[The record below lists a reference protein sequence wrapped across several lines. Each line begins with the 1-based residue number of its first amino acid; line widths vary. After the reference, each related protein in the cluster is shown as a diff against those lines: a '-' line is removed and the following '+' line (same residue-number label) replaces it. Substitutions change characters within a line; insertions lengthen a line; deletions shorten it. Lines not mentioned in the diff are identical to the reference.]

1 MPPKSL
7 PLVRL
12 PPNAL
17 IHRFGSPN
25 TSRAGA
31 LLKFPKEGWTI
42 AQSSDG
48 KPDTATATATGSEA
62 GKEKQKAE
70 GWAIVGDAEGRKLAV
85 ETLLSRH
92 RIHPTSPPPGP
103 FPYIS
108 TILASSS
115 TSTSTS
121 DELPS
126 QSSSHKPI
134 RHLAFARP
142 PPTGEFTDFTARY
155 GSLLEE
161 DRLSFRQTLNNLHP
175 PPSADQVERVARLM
189 NIERLLD
196 LPSVSLSSGQTRR
209 ARIASAL
216 LTQPVLLILEDPMAG
231 LDVSSREEV
240 SRILGQLNGEGG
252 IRIVLV
258 LRAKGGGDM
267 PEWITD
273 VAEVRNGE
281 VWIGSKEDYERS
293 HREEI
298 RRQEAKLQE
307 IENEKGQ
314 SQKDTASNDRDDKA
328 PLVKLQDVSVSYG
341 EGTRKVLNNV
351 SWTIKPGEK
360 WHLVGANGSGK
371 TTLLS
376 LILGHH
382 PRSFSLPATSLTL
395 FDKPRRSI
403 PTAVLRQKIGHTSPE
418 IYASFP
424 RGMGL
429 SAYAAVGS
437 GFEGVFSR
445 RNFDEGQ
452 KKRILALIDK
462 VKDLLQPAS
471 NFAPSPSSPSS
482 IETATKTA
490 TGTDVDIIS
499 IAKRPFSHFT
509 PPQQGL
515 LLFLRAIV
523 GRPRFLILDEPSQGL
538 DEVIW
543 ERCKGILEEE
553 WASEQGREM
562 GVVVVSHYEDEVPWK
577 KGHGKVLKLDQGTAT
592 VE

>member
-1 MPPKSL
+1 MPPKSLPL

-17 IHRFGSPN
+17 IHKFGSPN
-25 TSRAGA
+25 ASPASA
-31 LLKFPKEGWTI
+31 LLRFPKEGWTI
-42 AQSSDG
+42 AHGNDG
-48 KPDTATATATGSEA
+48 EATPKDVNEGR
-62 GKEKQKAE
+62 GKRKAE
-70 GWAIVGDAEGRKLAV
+70 GWAIIGDAEGRKLAV

-92 RIHPTSPPPGP
+92 RIHPASLPPGP

-108 TILASSS
+108 TLTSPSSSSSS
-115 TSTSTS
+115 TDDLALLNSA
-121 DELPS
+121 
-126 QSSSHKPI
+126 HKPI

-142 PPTGEFTDFTARY
+142 PTTGEFTDFTARY

-161 DRLSFRQTLNNLHP
+161 DKLSFRQTLNNLHP
-175 PPSADQVERVARLM
+175 SPSKEEVEKVARLM

-216 LTQPVLLILEDPMAG
+216 LTQPVLLLLEDPMAG

-240 SRILGQLNGEGG
+240 SKILGELNDTGG

-273 VAEVRNGE
+273 IAEVRNGQ
-281 VWIGSKEDYERS
+281 VWIGSKEEYTKS

-298 RRQEAKLQE
+298 RREEARWADLSKRE
-307 IENEKGQ
+307 EGAQ
-314 SQKDTASNDRDDKA
+314 STTAAALEAGDKP
-328 PLVKLQDVSVSYG
+328 PLIRLQDVSVSYG
-341 EGTRKVLNNV
+341 EGTRKVLKDV

-382 PRSFSLPATSLTL
+382 PRSFSLPSSSLTL
-395 FDKPRRSI
+395 FSRPRRSI
-403 PTAVLRQKIGHTSPE
+403 PTATLRQSIGHTSPE

-429 SAYAAVGS
+429 SAYAAIGS

-445 RNFDEGQ
+445 RNFNQEQ
-452 KKRILALIDK
+452 KDRILSLISK
-462 VKDLLQPAS
+462 VKDLLQPSS
-471 NFAPSPSSPSS
+471 NIAPSISSDSES
-482 IETATKTA
+482 GSRSGSGSEV
-490 TGTDVDIIS
+490 DVIT
-499 IAKRPFSHFT
+499 IAKRQFSHFT

-523 GRPRFLILDEPSQGL
+523 GRPQLLILDEPSQGL

-543 ERCKGILEEE
+543 ERCKQILEEE
-553 WASEQGREM
+553 WASEIGKEM
-562 GVVVVSHYEDEVPWK
+562 GVIVVSHYEDEVPWR
-577 KGHGKVLKLDQGTAT
+577 KGRGKVLKLDQGIAT

>member
-12 PPNAL
+12 PSNAL
-17 IHRFGSPN
+17 IHKFGSPS
-25 TSRAGA
+25 TSRASA
-31 LLKFPKEGWTI
+31 LLRFPKEGWTI
-42 AQSSDG
+42 AHGSRTDSVLGEKG
-48 KPDTATATATGSEA
+48 K
-62 GKEKQKAE
+62 GKRKVE

-92 RIHPTSPPPGP
+92 RIHPPTPPPGP
-103 FPYIS
+103 FPYITTVLS
-108 TILASSS
+108 TPVTSSS
-115 TSTSTS
+115 WSIADAGSQISTY
-121 DELPS
+121 
-126 QSSSHKPI
+126 KPI

-142 PPTGEFTDFTARY
+142 PMTGEFTDFTARY

-161 DRLSFRQTLNNLHP
+161 DKLSFRQTLDNLQP
-175 PPSADQVERVARLM
+175 PPAKEDVDRVSRLM

-216 LTQPVLLILEDPMAG
+216 LTRPVLLLLEDPMAG

-240 SRILGQLNGEGG
+240 SSILGELNGGG
-252 IRIVLV
+252 DIRIVLV
-258 LRAKGGGDM
+258 LRAKGGANM

-273 VAEVRNGE
+273 IAQVRNGE
-281 VWIGSKEDYERS
+281 VWIGSREEYERS
-293 HREEI
+293 HGEET
-298 RRQEAKLQE
+298 RQEQARLEELEEEEEASGKLGRAGPNVGEQP
-307 IENEKGQ
+307 
-314 SQKDTASNDRDDKA
+314 A
-328 PLVKLQDVSVSYG
+328 LVKLQDVSVSYG
-341 EGTRKVLNNV
+341 EGTRKVLNDV

-382 PRSFSLPATSLTL
+382 PRSFSLPASSLTL
-395 FDKPRRSI
+395 FAKPRRSI
-403 PTAVLRQKIGHTSPE
+403 PTATLRQKIGHTSPE

-429 SAYAAVGS
+429 SAYAAIGS

-445 RNFDEGQ
+445 RTFNEKQ
-452 KKRILALIDK
+452 KERILSLIDK
-462 VKDLLQPAS
+462 VKDLLQPNSLGSTSGSGSEA
-471 NFAPSPSSPSS
+471 
-482 IETATKTA
+482 
-490 TGTDVDIIS
+490 DVIS
-499 IAKRPFSHFT
+499 IAKRQFSHFT

-523 GRPRFLILDEPSQGL
+523 GRPQLLILDEPSQGL

-543 ERCKGILEEE
+543 ERCKAILEKE
-553 WASEQGREM
+553 WASARGREM

-577 KGHGKVLKLDQGTAT
+577 KGHGKVLKLDQGVAN